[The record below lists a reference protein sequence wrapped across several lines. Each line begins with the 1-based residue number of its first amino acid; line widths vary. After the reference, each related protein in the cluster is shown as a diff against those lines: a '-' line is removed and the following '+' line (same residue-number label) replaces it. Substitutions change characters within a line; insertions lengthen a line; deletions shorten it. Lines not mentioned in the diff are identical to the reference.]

1 MKRPDTRTYKSAQR
15 HVYLDWRVGVSRR
28 FGFILMTFLL
38 LSVPLGLANVKL
50 ERVVGV
56 LVESYTPSEN
66 DAPVPVADSR
76 HILVDNGKRGAATG
90 RRPQP

>member
-1 MKRPDTRTYKSAQR
+1 MKRPDTKTYKSAQR

-28 FGFILMTFLL
+28 FGNILMTFLL

-56 LVESYTPSEN
+56 LVESYSPSEN
-66 DAPVPVADSR
+66 DAPVPLADSR
-76 HILVDNGKRGAATG
+76 HILVDDGKRGAATG

>member
-1 MKRPDTRTYKSAQR
+1 
-15 HVYLDWRVGVSRR
+15 VSQDAS
-28 FGFILMTFLL
+28 GNILMTFLL
-38 LSVPLGLANVKL
+38 LSVAPGPANVQL

-56 LVESYTPSEN
+56 LVESRTPSEN

-76 HILVDNGKRGAATG
+76 HILVDDWKRGAATG